1 MGGIFTWHWQ
11 IPLSLLTPAAVA
23 LAICLLEARGPL
35 SPVLQNCKGLVP
47 PYFGSIAI
55 LFGLFTALL
64 TSDVWQ
70 KDNAARQS
78 VQMESDALQAVV
90 HLAHAGGLQ
99 GALLPQIKAYIEAA
113 SREDPY
119 SHTIDAARDATGKAV
134 EAMQASIIKISGL
147 DSAAR
152 SALLAASGDLL
163 RAHDRRLYVANDSTA
178 PIKWLSILVLGA
190 LTQIAIM
197 LVHIGNRHAL
207 RIGVG
212 LFTVAFTFCLVIVAV
227 FDLPFEIVLSHE
239 PRASLGRVLGSL

>member
-11 IPLSLLTPAAVA
+11 IPLSLFTPAAVA
-23 LAICLLEARGPL
+23 LAICLLEAKGPL
-35 SPVLQNCKGLVP
+35 SSVLQSGKGLVP
-47 PYFGSIAI
+47 PYFGAIAI

-78 VQMESDALQAVV
+78 VQMESDALQGIV
-90 HLAHAGGLQ
+90 HLARANGLQ
-99 GALLPQIKAYIEAA
+99 DALLPHVKAYIQAA

-119 SHTIDAARDATGKAV
+119 SHTIDAARGATASAL
-134 EAMQASIIKISGL
+134 EAMQASIVQANRL
-147 DSAAR
+147 DSSGR
-152 SALLAASGDLL
+152 SALLSASSDLR

-197 LVHIGNRHAL
+197 LVHIGNRSAL
-207 RIGVG
+207 RLGVG

-239 PRASLGRVLGSL
+239 PRTSLERVLAGL